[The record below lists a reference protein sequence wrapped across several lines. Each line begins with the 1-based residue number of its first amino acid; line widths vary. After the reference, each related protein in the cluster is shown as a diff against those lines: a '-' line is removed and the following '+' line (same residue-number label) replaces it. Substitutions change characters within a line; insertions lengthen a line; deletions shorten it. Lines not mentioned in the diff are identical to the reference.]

1 MSRNKER
8 YTMKNFRRAGMAL
21 VACLALTAC
30 GGNADKDAATP
41 AASEAAGSTES
52 AAPVAESLGDIN
64 VFAAASLVDVL
75 PEIQKELEAEYPGTT
90 VTYNFGGSS
99 GLVDQLAGGASADLL
114 LTANAK
120 TMTTAEEKGL
130 AEGSVSFT
138 SNTLVLI
145 VPAGNPGN
153 VTGLE
158 DASTD
163 GRKLVVCAEEV
174 PCGSATKQLEE
185 VSGIT
190 LTPVS
195 EEQQVT
201 DVLGK
206 VTSGEAD
213 AGLVYTT
220 DAKSAG
226 DKVEVIE
233 VPNADDIIN
242 DYRAVVLKDA
252 KNAEGAQKF
261 LDLILSDSG
270 QATLKDFGFGAP
282 VVK

>member
-1 MSRNKER
+1 
-8 YTMKNFRRAGMAL
+8 MKNFRRAGMAL
-21 VACLALTAC
+21 VACLALAAC
-30 GGNADKDAATP
+30 GGNADKDAATTDASG
-41 AASEAAGSTES
+41 AAESTAS
-52 AAPVAESLGDIN
+52 ASPVGDSLGDIS

-99 GLVDQLAGGASADLL
+99 GLVDQLVGGASADLL

-145 VPAGNPGN
+145 VPAGNPGD
-153 VTGLE
+153 VTGLD

-185 VSGIT
+185 ASGIT

-233 VPNADDIIN
+233 VPEAADIIN
-242 DYRAVVLKDA
+242 DYRAVVLKEA
-252 KNAEGAQKF
+252 KNSEGAQTF

-270 QATLKDFGFGAP
+270 QATLKNFGFGAP
-282 VVK
+282 IAK

>member
-1 MSRNKER
+1 
-8 YTMKNFRRAGMAL
+8 MKNFRRAGMAL
-21 VACLALTAC
+21 VACLALAAC
-30 GGNADKDAATP
+30 GGNTDKSTEPPAPEASKAA
-41 AASEAAGSTES
+41 EATES
-52 AAPVAESLGDIN
+52 AAPVAESLGEIS

-75 PEIQKELEAEYPGTT
+75 PEIQTELEAEYPGTT
-90 VTYNFGGSS
+90 ITYNFGGSS

-120 TMTTAEEKGL
+120 TMTSAEEKGL

-138 SNTLVLI
+138 SNTLVLV
-145 VPAGNPGN
+145 VPAGNPGK

-195 EEQQVT
+195 EEQAVT

-220 DAKSAG
+220 DAKGAG

-261 LDLILSDSG
+261 LDLILSENG
-270 QATLKDFGFGAP
+270 QKTLKDFGFGAP